1 MPTAWAATPSREWS
15 SVPSATRMPLSTSPI
30 RFSAGMRTSS
40 KIGWPVGEPLMP
52 SLCSSLPTLKPG
64 RSASTTKALMP
75 RERAAV
81 RSVLANT
88 T

>member
-1 MPTAWAATPSREWS
+1 
-15 SVPSATRMPLSTSPI
+15 MPLSTSPI
-30 RFSAGMRTSS
+30 RFAAGMRTSS

-64 RSASTTKALMP
+64 RSASTTNALMP
-75 RERAAV
+75 CERSAFG
-81 RSVLANT
+81 SVLANT